1 MFIIMICLW
10 VGRAFV
16 RYFAHNTL
24 EPHKMDFYEI
34 DPLFFPKITVTEL
47 A

>member
-16 RYFAHNTL
+16 RYFAHSTL
-24 EPHKMDFYEI
+24 EPLKMDIYEI
-34 DPLFFPKITVTEL
+34 NLLFFLQITVTEL
-47 A
+47 P